1 MKPAVRDYVLGMA
14 VGAFFGAM
22 LGMFCIGLVVGARL
36 GAYLKFKF
44 DERGQMMTHA
54 SLSCKPNGGSK

>member
-1 MKPAVRDYVLGMA
+1 MKSSVRDYILGMA

-44 DERGQMMTHA
+44 DERGQMMTYQ
-54 SLSCKPNGGSK
+54 LSDCKPTGGSK